1 MKACE
6 KHSEREGAR
15 QQARENG
22 RKRRRAQTHF
32 DSGSHAVHRTCAL
45 ATAAATTRT
54 RRSMVKFLITLY
66 TPRCVRVIILSQ
78 KVFVLFSF
86 HRVGSV
92 SAFPIFA
99 VTPQEGVA

>member
-1 MKACE
+1 
-6 KHSEREGAR
+6 
-15 QQARENG
+15 
-22 RKRRRAQTHF
+22 
-32 DSGSHAVHRTCAL
+32 
-45 ATAAATTRT
+45 
-54 RRSMVKFLITLY
+54 MVKFLITLY